1 MNRYTLQ
8 LFANESVLTQGAAD
22 NEQKQPTDPKAQTK
36 PDGTQE
42 SNGEKA
48 GEAQEKLYTD
58 EDVDRLI
65 SRKFAEWQA
74 KKDREISEAQKLA
87 EMNEQQK
94 AEYKL
99 DKLQK
104 ELEEYKSRE
113 MLAEMAKTARA
124 MLSEQNINVPD
135 ELVSALVTEDADKTS
150 ANVKAFAKAFQSAVS
165 QAVES
170 KIAHKE
176 PKVGGAKAIT
186 KNDILAIK
194 DTAARQKAIAE
205 NIELFK
211 TGGFQ

>member
-1 MNRYTLQ
+1 MKRKIIYSLQ
-8 LFANESVLTQGAAD
+8 LFADEVQTEPAND
-22 NEQKQPTDPKAQTK
+22 PTEPKATSK
-36 PDGTQE
+36 SDGTQE
-42 SNGEKA
+42 SNEDKA
-48 GEAQEKLYTD
+48 REAQKKLYTN
-58 EDVDRLI
+58 EDVDKLI
-65 SRKFAEWQA
+65 NRKFAEWQA

-113 MLAEMAKTARA
+113 TLAEMAKTARA
-124 MLSEQNINVPD
+124 ILSEQNINVPD
-135 ELVSALVTEDADKTS
+135 TLVSALVTEDADTTS

-165 QAVES
+165 QAVEN

-176 PKVGGAKAIT
+176 PKTGGAKTVT
-186 KNDILAIK
+186 KNDIMAIK

-205 NIELFK
+205 NIELF
-211 TGGFQ
+211 GG

>member
-1 MNRYTLQ
+1 MKRKTIYSLQ
-8 LFANESVLTQGAAD
+8 LFADEVQTEPAND
-22 NEQKQPTDPKAQTK
+22 PTEPKAK
-36 PDGTQE
+36 SKSDGTQE
-42 SNGEKA
+42 SNEDKA
-48 GEAQEKLYTD
+48 GEAQKKLYTD
-58 EDVDRLI
+58 EDVDKLI
-65 SRKFAEWQA
+65 NRKFAEWQA

-113 MLAEMAKTARA
+113 TLAEMAKTARA
-124 MLSEQNINVPD
+124 ILSEQNINVPD
-135 ELVSALVTEDADKTS
+135 TLVSALVTEDADTTS

-165 QAVES
+165 QAVEN

-176 PKVGGAKAIT
+176 PKTGGAKTVT
-186 KNDILAIK
+186 KNDIMAIK

-205 NIELFK
+205 NIELF
-211 TGGFQ
+211 GG

>member
-1 MNRYTLQ
+1 MKRKTIYSLQ
-8 LFANESVLTQGAAD
+8 LFADEVQTDPANDPT
-22 NEQKQPTDPKAQTK
+22 EQKAKSK
-36 PDGTQE
+36 SDGTQE
-42 SNGEKA
+42 SNEDKA
-48 GEAQEKLYTD
+48 GEAQKKLYTN
-58 EDVDRLI
+58 EDVDKLI
-65 SRKFAEWQA
+65 NRKFAEWQA

-113 MLAEMAKTARA
+113 TLAEMAKTARA
-124 MLSEQNINVPD
+124 ILSEQNINVPD
-135 ELVSALVTEDADKTS
+135 TLVSALVTEDADTTS

-165 QAVES
+165 QAVEN

-176 PKVGGAKAIT
+176 PKTGGAKTVT
-186 KNDILAIK
+186 KNDIMAIK

-205 NIELFK
+205 NIELF
-211 TGGFQ
+211 GG